1 MSIGTVADLIH
12 SHSQSNQN
20 SLHFQSSFALQLKC
34 VGDVARGMLFLHSQ
48 DPLVIHRDLK
58 PQVFP
63 FNLLISIVLFM
74 LFLAYFYR
82 IYWSIDIGT
91 QRYRGM
97 IATFLIIALT
107 RFFITV
113 NQVGTPQYCA
123 PEVLLGEKCRSI
135 KNRFPLAI
143 NIFGS

>member
-58 PQVFP
+58 PQ
-63 FNLLISIVLFM
+63 NLLVD
-74 LFLAYFYR
+74 R
-82 IYWSIDIGT
+82 YWNTKLSDF
-91 QRYRGM
+91 GM
-97 IATFLIIALT
+97 SRVKKLT
-107 RFFITV
+107 ITV

-135 KNRFPLAI
+135 KNRFPVAI

>member
-74 LFLAYFYR
+74 LFLAYSYR

-91 QRYRGM
+91 QRYRYDTDFSHHCTD
-97 IATFLIIALT
+97 AFFLLNIYTVAQ
-107 RFFITV
+107 RFWDVSRQETHHYSEPSW
-113 NQVGTPQYCA
+113 NSS
-123 PEVLLGEKCRSI
+123 VLCS
-135 KNRFPLAI
+135 
-143 NIFGS
+143 